1 MSYSQS
7 LDYATDIEPRMRGQ
21 WHAFLAN
28 EIGFEPITEGRGKG
42 KGHECPICGGKDRAH
57 FKEKDGRVFLFCRGA
72 CGNANSTWGNN
83 TCSTPEY
90 LCMTVG
96 GYDFQTLVERCADWL
111 GIDRPNA
118 RQDKP
123 VKSGLTPFPEHRE
136 TDQPAGHTEYTE
148 HQKRTQEDPPSW
160 HPPEQY
166 ASRKNPVDAILNR
179 SILTPWNRI
188 GYCLKNSMTGDS
200 GEFYA
205 VINDDGELDLII
217 PVSLTAG
224 GRVVVVGCVQVNAD
238 GRITKHGSCD
248 GAYATVVSN
257 PQALDNEFGAIFC
270 TDYAIAW
277 RLAREYN
284 TKCYYATNPRTI
296 EKTDAKHVYVNTTDI
311 ELIDRAC
318 ATYKQF
324 YQFILPVENSRDC
337 VPNGFEFTSYL
348 ALQERIKKHEERE
361 GYEKGELTA

>member
-1 MSYSQS
+1 MSYNQS
-7 LDYATDIEPRMRGQ
+7 LDYATDIEPKMRGQ
-21 WHAFLAN
+21 WHAFISN

-72 CGNANSTWGNN
+72 CGNKNSTWGNN

-96 GYDFQTLVERCADWL
+96 GYDFPTFVERCADWL
-111 GIDRPNA
+111 GMEKPTAKRDS
-118 RQDKP
+118 RQNKP
-123 VKSGLTPFPEHRE
+123 VKSELTPLPEQRN
-136 TDQPAGHTEYTE
+136 DQDENTGDCDGENE
-148 HQKRTQEDPPSW
+148 RTTSW
-160 HPPEQY
+160 EPPEQY
-166 ASRKNPVDAILNR
+166 ASRKNPVDAILSR

-188 GYCLKNSMTGDS
+188 GYCLKNAMTGDS

-205 VINDDGELDLII
+205 AINDDGELDLII

-224 GRVVVVGCVQVNAD
+224 GRVVVVGCVQVGAD

-248 GAYATVVSN
+248 GAYATIVSN

-296 EKTDAKHVYVNTTDI
+296 ENTDAKHVYVNTTDI

-337 VPNGFEFTSYL
+337 VPSGFEFTSYL
-348 ALQERIKKHEERE
+348 ALQERIKKHEDRE
-361 GYEKGELTA
+361 GYEKGELAA